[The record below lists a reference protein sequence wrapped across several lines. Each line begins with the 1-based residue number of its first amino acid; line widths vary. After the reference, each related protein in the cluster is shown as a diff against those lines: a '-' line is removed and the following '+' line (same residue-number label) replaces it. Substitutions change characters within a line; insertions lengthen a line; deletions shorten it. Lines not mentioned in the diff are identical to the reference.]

1 MEKIEIS
8 KRDKRYRVAL
18 WVLCEAFCVF
28 SLVYALVRKE
38 GTLQILMCFVTM
50 ALVTSPY
57 LLGRLLRF
65 ELNAVIFTFCI
76 LYALG
81 PILGYVYKLYYLT
94 NWYDDILH
102 ASGGV
107 AFAVLGVY
115 LAKLVG
121 GKNQTGLFLTV
132 LFALFFSMAVALVW
146 EFIEYGV
153 DKIFHGD
160 MQRDTV
166 ISYLDSY
173 LLGGNTG
180 EVGRI
185 EGIGD
190 VIVNGE
196 SLGLG
201 GYIDIGLIDTM
212 TDLLLETAGA
222 TVFVI
227 GYAIDRERHPLI
239 FKR

>member
-1 MEKIEIS
+1 MDKIEIS
-8 KRDKRYRVAL
+8 KKDKLYRIAL
-18 WVLCEAFCVF
+18 WALCEAFCVF

-57 LLGRLLRF
+57 LLGRLLHF

-196 SLGLG
+196 ALGLG